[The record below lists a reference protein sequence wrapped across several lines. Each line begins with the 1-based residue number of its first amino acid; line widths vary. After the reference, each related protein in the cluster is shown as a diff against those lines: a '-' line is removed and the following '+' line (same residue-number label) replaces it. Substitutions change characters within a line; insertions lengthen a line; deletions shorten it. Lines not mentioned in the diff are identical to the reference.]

1 MKSDVYGAIAFPASV
16 LQQSKESKL
25 PSRCWFLLDQK
36 AVRIY
41 DYHGSVRWGLSFAS
55 PFPFVEAD

>member
-1 MKSDVYGAIAFPASV
+1 MKCDVYGAIAFPASV

-41 DYHGSVRWGLSFAS
+41 DYHGSVRWGLSSAS
-55 PFPFVEAD
+55 PFPVVEAD